1 MGKQQNYYSRQGEH
15 LSIYHSVSTMRADP
29 TTTEKERVSTYSY
42 YVAIAYAYGSLI
54 AQSRLLQ
61 VEVAFF
67 RATNHRISINKNVLL
82 NTVLFYHCAPFASL
96 KK

>member
-42 YVAIAYAYGSLI
+42 YVAIAYAYGSPANCPEQI
-54 AQSRLLQ
+54 TTS
-61 VEVAFF
+61 
-67 RATNHRISINKNVLL
+67 RATNHRISLNKSVFR
-82 NTVLFYHCAPFASL
+82 TVLFYHYERSCAHARRSAI
-96 KK
+96 